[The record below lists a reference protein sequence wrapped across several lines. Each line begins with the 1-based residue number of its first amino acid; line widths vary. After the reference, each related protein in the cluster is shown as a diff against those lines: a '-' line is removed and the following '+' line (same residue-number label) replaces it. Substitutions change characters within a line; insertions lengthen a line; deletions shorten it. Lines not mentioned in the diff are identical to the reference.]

1 MISFY
6 IPLEKLYAMM
16 IDNELLISLG
26 ANYKNYATEEIIFKE
41 GSTCNFYYQLIEGTV
56 RWVNINEEGKEFI
69 QTIVSPG
76 ECFGEL
82 PLFDDMPFAATAISN
97 TDTIVWR
104 LHKSTF
110 IKLIHDIPE
119 IHFKFSNLLSQ
130 RLRYK
135 FLILKELAYND
146 PEHRISALL
155 NHFKETHS
163 NICQTC
169 NQLQL
174 TRQQIADMTG
184 LRVETVIRAMRN
196 MHDKGEVQIK
206 KGKVYCKN
214 CDDDMTE
221 IIH

>member
-1 MISFY
+1 
-6 IPLEKLYAMM
+6 MM

-26 ANYKNYATEEIIFKE
+26 ANYKNYGPEEIIFKE
-41 GSTCNFYYQLIEGTV
+41 GSSCNFYYQLIEGTV
-56 RWVNINEEGKEFI
+56 RWVNINDQGKEFI
-69 QTIVSPG
+69 QTIVNPG

-82 PLFDDMPFAATAISN
+82 PLFDDLPFAATAISIN
-97 TDTIVWR
+97 DTIVWR

-110 IKLIHDIPE
+110 TKLIHENTD
-119 IHFKFSNLLSQ
+119 IHFKFTNLLAQ
-130 RLRYK
+130 RIRYK
-135 FLILKELAYND
+135 FMILKELAYND

-155 NHFKETHS
+155 HHFKDTNS

-184 LRVETVIRAMRN
+184 LRVETVIRAMRT

-206 KGKVYCKN
+206 KGKVYCN
-214 CDDDMTE
+214 DCSTDMTS
-221 IIH
+221 IIHKDTTT